1 MADSQDVT
9 EGERAGA
16 GRQAR
21 PWSRGGSSAAR
32 SPERSRTP
40 ATRRRR
46 AHQFGVVDA
55 PSTKPDEARPCGIED
70 VSFAVGHG
78 RFSLVPCQLAEALDQ
93 AGGQL
98 TLLRASA
105 QVAQSTARS
114 ARPHTLM
121 PQPAQVYFSFDTVRG
136 RSRRATT
143 GTSQPV
149 PRKALAACSNGPPS
163 ET

>member
-1 MADSQDVT
+1 MSSTQPWRLPACPT
-9 EGERAGA
+9 T
-16 GRQAR
+16 AR
-21 PWSRGGSSAAR
+21 RGSSAAR

-46 AHQFGVVDA
+46 AHQFVVDDA
-55 PSTKPDEARPCGIED
+55 PSTKRDEARPCGIED

-78 RFSLVPCQLAEALDQ
+78 RFSLVPCQLAESLDQ

-98 TLLRASA
+98 TLLRAS
-105 QVAQSTARS
+105 VGRKLRS
-114 ARPHTLM
+114 QRRDRRGPHTLM
-121 PQPAQVYFSFDTVRG
+121 PQPAQVYLSFDTGRG
-136 RSRRATT
+136 RSRTAMT

-149 PRKALAACSNGPPS
+149 PRKSLAACSNGPPS

>member
-1 MADSQDVT
+1 MLRETAPPSPVT
-9 EGERAGA
+9 IGSRSGPSTW
-16 GRQAR
+16 GSAR
-21 PWSRGGSSAAR
+21 SPSVTSWLSALEVPRRRSSSSSAVGSRGGSSAAR

-46 AHQFGVVDA
+46 AHQVGVGDA

-98 TLLRASA
+98 TLHGSDRNGRRISDYARNLWARRFPASA
-105 QVAQSTARS
+105 
-114 ARPHTLM
+114 
-121 PQPAQVYFSFDTVRG
+121 YFMRLG
-136 RSRRATT
+136 RD
-143 GTSQPV
+143 
-149 PRKALAACSNGPPS
+149 
-163 ET
+163 